1 MPARYQCFTH
11 GHGWS
16 WRLLGANNRVLARS
30 PEPLPDP
37 AAAVEDARLVSALAA
52 QAQVELVSQSG
63 KSWRWVLL
71 HDDVVRAVSAVPYAR
86 RMECVRAVAR
96 FRECAAQAEMTQ
108 EHMVFPG
115 GNRTPPRPPAR
126 PAPWAAAPADAAQ
139 SPA

>member
-11 GHGWS
+11 GQGWS

-30 PEPLPDP
+30 AEPLPDP
-37 AAAVEDARLVSALAA
+37 ASAVEDARLVSALAA
-52 QAQVELVSQSG
+52 HATVELVSQAG
-63 KSWRWVLL
+63 KSWRWVLV

-96 FRECAAQAEMTQ
+96 FRDCAADAEMTQ

-115 GNRTPPRPPAR
+115 VSRPQPRPPVR
-126 PAPWAAAPADAAQ
+126 PAPLPAVASDAAQ